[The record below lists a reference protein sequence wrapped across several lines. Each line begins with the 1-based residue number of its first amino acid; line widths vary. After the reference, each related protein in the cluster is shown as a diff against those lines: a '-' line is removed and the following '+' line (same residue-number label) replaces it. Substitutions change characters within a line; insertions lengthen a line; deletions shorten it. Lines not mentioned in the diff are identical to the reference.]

1 MMSLPR
7 TRPPLADRELVARV
21 ASGQLDALGELF
33 DRYEADVRRFV
44 ARLGVTQSDADDLVQ
59 ATFLEL
65 LRAAIRFDAELS
77 VKGFLFGLATILV
90 RRHRRSLSRRAALLF
105 AFRST
110 TPNPTAPSVE
120 GVFEADEE
128 LRRFQRAI
136 SRLSSKKREVFA
148 LVVLEGV
155 SGEEVAR
162 TLGIPLN
169 TVWTRLHHARRELRR
184 ALEEVTA

>member
-1 MMSLPR
+1 MMTLPR
-7 TRPPLADRELVARV
+7 VRPTLADRELVARV
-21 ASGQLDALGELF
+21 AEGHLEALGELF
-33 DRYEADVRRFV
+33 DRYETDVRRFLG
-44 ARLGVTQSDADDLVQ
+44 RLGVTASDADDLVQ

-65 LRAAIRFDAELS
+65 LRAAVKFDPALS
-77 VKGFLFGLATILV
+77 AKGFLFGLATILV

-105 AFRST
+105 AFRSE
-110 TPNPTAPSVE
+110 ARQVAVPSVD
-120 GVFEADEE
+120 GSFETDEE
-128 LRRFQRAI
+128 LRRFQRALE
-136 SRLSSKKREVFA
+136 RLSSKKREVFA

-184 ALEEVTA
+184 ALEEGVQ